1 MERGACV
8 AQAKHGSAKNAKNTV
23 EAKVRTRT
31 GRRAVGVWR
40 NKQVRCRSQAGQ
52 EEQLKFV
59 TLPGEIGAIRR
70 CMHGSTS
77 KPLFRDDAACVLAEG
92 SSETV
97 DPNTALG
104 EAVVTRFVDDL
115 IVRAVSEQD
124 IHQIVMVGTGMN
136 TRPYRMPWGMGTMF
150 FEVGPAECLRT
161 AEEKLKEAGIRPPK
175 GVLHRR
181 VPAGLQWA
189 DGSWYGSLAKV
200 GYRGDRPSI
209 WVISGLS
216 DLNLN
221 EESYE
226 AVLENI
232 SNGMMLDS
240 FVVGELPVAADG
252 TNPVDSLAS
261 WDILAMSTRIED
273 AVAVY
278 DVECSPEESASVAQR
293 GTLIRGKQTKLS
305 RHQRRVYTTYTNQL
319 ESDADEDYFDNIV

>member
-1 MERGACV
+1 MRSGACI
-8 AQAKHGSAKNAKNTV
+8 AQAKHKSARNAKSNAASTS
-23 EAKVRTRT
+23 R
-31 GRRAVGVWR
+31 GRVAPKANGAWKNRH
-40 NKQVRCRSQAGQ
+40 VRCRSQAGQ

-59 TLPGEIGAIRR
+59 NLPGEIGATRR

-92 SSETV
+92 SSENV
-97 DPNTALG
+97 DPSTALG

-115 IVRAVSEQD
+115 VSRAISEQD
-124 IHQIVMVGTGMN
+124 IHQIVLVGTGMD
-136 TRPYRMPWGMGTMF
+136 TRPYRLPWGMGTMF

-209 WVISGLS
+209 WVVSGLS

-221 EESYE
+221 DESYD
-226 AVLENI
+226 AVLENV
-232 SNGMMLDS
+232 SNGIMLDS
-240 FVVGELPVAADG
+240 FVVGELPVAVDG

-261 WDILAMSTRIED
+261 WDMLAMSTRFED
-273 AVAVY
+273 AIAEY
-278 DVECSPEESASVAQR
+278 GLDCSPEESSSCAPR
-293 GTLIRGKQTKLS
+293 GFLIRGKQTKLS
-305 RHQRRVYTTYTNQL
+305 RHQHRVYTTYTNQL